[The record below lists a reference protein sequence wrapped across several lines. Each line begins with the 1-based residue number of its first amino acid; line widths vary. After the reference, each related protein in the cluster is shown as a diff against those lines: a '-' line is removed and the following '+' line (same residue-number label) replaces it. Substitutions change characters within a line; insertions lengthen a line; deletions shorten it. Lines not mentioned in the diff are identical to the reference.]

1 MELIPS
7 PVQDDARI
15 TGALTAVASRAGGG
29 LVGMADTFVVAHREL
44 ILQLAAQHRLPAV
57 YANSL
62 FVPSGGLMAYAVDT
76 VELFRRAASYIDR
89 IFKGMAAGDLPI
101 QQPSKFELFINLKTA
116 KALGLTVP
124 QTLLYRADEVIEL

>member
-1 MELIPS
+1 
-7 PVQDDARI
+7 
-15 TGALTAVASRAGGG
+15 
-29 LVGMADTFVVAHREL
+29 MADSFVVLHRES
-44 ILQLAAQHRLPAV
+44 ILELAARHRLPAV

-76 VELFRRAASYIDR
+76 VDLFRRAPSYIDR
-89 IFKGMAAGDLPI
+89 ILKGARAGDLPV

-116 KALGLTVP
+116 KTLGLIVP

>member
-15 TGALTAVASRAGGG
+15 TGALAALASRAGGG
-29 LVGMADTFVVAHREL
+29 LVGMADAFVVAHREL
-44 ILQLAAQHRLPAV
+44 IVQLAAQHRLPAV

-76 VELFRRAASYIDR
+76 VDLFRRATSYIDR
-89 IFKGMAAGDLPI
+89 ILKGARAGDLPI

-124 QTLLYRADEVIEL
+124 QALLYRADQVIEL